1 MSFSNIQRRAFVVAL
16 ITMAGVVTVVLCY
29 WQAVSKG
36 VLPSPVQPMV
46 GPATGAAPQPA
57 KVSARAPAPS
67 PPRPPEPITE
77 ASVTVPTVAEQQ
89 HSQSRV
95 LAPDSL
101 QAEATT
107 SQTGHTNETLN
118 PPAPARVAADMPDG
132 RTGAP
137 QPAAPNAADEKLA
150 EHWLSNTN
158 ERPVVRVHYDPAD
171 ILRLVE
177 LGRGVIV
184 ASSQHKAHQRDLYL
198 QSRPDTAPLFVPYT
212 KGVADRFSSYSL
224 ILDPSPA
231 LAPLTTALPVYFPD
245 AAVVLAF
252 VPDHVLAT
260 EVFGQVAQARR
271 TVAKDFPRSR
281 QTVFEG
287 QLTLRGA
294 EPSFNLLQVQ
304 SGTKSVLLSASG
316 AERD

>member
-1 MSFSNIQRRAFVVAL
+1 MSFSNIQRRAFVIAL
-16 ITMAGVVTVVLCY
+16 VTMAGVVTVVLCY

-36 VLPSPVQPMV
+36 ILPSPLQPMV
-46 GPATGAAPQPA
+46 GHATGTAPIPA

-67 PPRPPEPITE
+67 PPRPEPITA
-77 ASVTVPTVAEQQ
+77 ASVTAPSAPEQQ
-89 HSQSRV
+89 HSPSRV
-95 LAPDSL
+95 LAPDSR
-101 QAEATT
+101 QAEAATL
-107 SQTGHTNETLN
+107 QTGHTNQTLHR
-118 PPAPARVAADMPDG
+118 PASGRIAAGMPDG

-137 QPAAPNAADEKLA
+137 QPAGPSAADEKLA
-150 EHWLSNTN
+150 QHWLSNTN

-184 ASSQHKAHQRDLYL
+184 VRSQDNAHQGELYL
-198 QSRPDTAPLFVPYT
+198 QSRPGTAPLFVPYT

-224 ILDPSPA
+224 ILDSSPA
-231 LAPLTTALPVYFPD
+231 LAPLTTVLPVYFPD

-252 VPDHVLAT
+252 VPDPMLAT
-260 EVFGQVAQARR
+260 EVFGQVAQASR
-271 TVAKDFPRSR
+271 TVAKDFPLSE
-281 QTVFEG
+281 QTMFEG

-294 EPSFNLLQVQ
+294 EPSFSLLQVQ